1 MKRGVDCST
10 DVRPNIRRRD
20 PGGDSRARARG
31 EPTQHRRAR
40 QTMGRSRAGWC
51 VAKWCGERTP
61 AARVIVLAKSSARL
75 RSSARSR
82 RWRRSRPPP
91 ISSTA
96 DPDQVR
102 RWRCQHLNDRRRQAA
117 AVDQRCTDHRFLR
130 RRARISSWSRSHAQY
145 SHRCF
150 CRSQRDRRPAHSC
163 SAGLTSLERSL
174 RTIYLTVSSRVPNAH
189 GRSERHATGEL
200 AHLGAVS
207 ISKPCRSN
215 VPWCRPR

>member
-1 MKRGVDCST
+1 M
-10 DVRPNIRRRD
+10 
-20 PGGDSRARARG
+20 SR
-31 EPTQHRRAR
+31 EHRRATLAATR
-40 QTMGRSRAGWC
+40 RNPAPTPNRNAAAPQGTTDDGSIDGSCM
-51 VAKWCGERTP
+51 AKWLSCGERTP

-91 ISSTA
+91 ISSSA
-96 DPDQVR
+96 DLDQVR
-102 RWRCQHLNDRRRQAA
+102 RWLCQHLNDRRRQAA

-130 RRARISSWSRSHAQY
+130 RRARISSWSRSHVQY

-150 CRSQRDRRPAHSC
+150 CHSQRDRRPAHSC
-163 SAGLTSLERSL
+163 SEGLTSLERSL

-200 AHLGAVS
+200 AHLGAAS
-207 ISKPCRSN
+207 ISKSCRSN